1 MNYLLEYVCTKQPV
15 AVKVIV
21 VLQLAYF
28 YLREGIMKKILV
40 SILLVFVLSII
51 GLTVCGCRGLGETA
65 AEREDDHKRQMNLNN
80 QMMIDDIDAV
90 FQTDRPSRLTEN
102 TVR

>member
-1 MNYLLEYVCTKQPV
+1 
-15 AVKVIV
+15 
-21 VLQLAYF
+21 
-28 YLREGIMKKILV
+28 MKKVLL

-51 GLTVCGCRGLGETA
+51 GISVSACHGLGETV
-65 AEREDDHKRQMNLNN
+65 AEREDDHKRQKTLND
-80 QMMIDDIDAV
+80 QMIIDDIDAI